1 MMLEYDNL
9 YRDSPKT
16 ARIRL
21 FVFPGNHFN
30 LDRNPASTETLK
42 TKKTVKQNSK
52 VNGDSLVVVLP
63 PPPVDVKTERID
75 CSDPTRFNSLLSAA
89 KYDVFLSF
97 RGEDTRNGFT
107 SHLCKALSRKQVKTF
122 VDFTVQ
128 KGNEISASIHQ
139 AIEESFV
146 SVVVFSENYASSKWC
161 LEELVKIMECS
172 KENGLVAVPV
182 FYKIDRS
189 HVRKQLGSYSEAL
202 KKLQNNSMKK
212 VQKWRE
218 ALTEAA
224 NLSGWVS
231 SSCRDESELIQ
242 KIVKDVLQKLID
254 HNPPNDIKSFV
265 GIDGNLKAIDSSLR
279 EVLEVQTRMIGI
291 WGMGGIGKTT
301 LAKLVFEK
309 YSYQYE
315 GSCFLENV
323 RERSE
328 KYGHSLYELRNELY
342 SELLQE
348 NNCKDS
354 TRKSTNAKERLRSR
368 RIFIVL
374 DDVSCS
380 KQLKYLAGEH
390 QWFGAGS
397 KIIVTATDKSVF
409 AQWEDEEI
417 YEMKVLNSEDSLTLF
432 SLNAFNQD
440 HPKMG
445 YENLSWEA
453 VKYCEG
459 LPLALKVLGS
469 FLRSKSETEWDSA
482 LRNIKKIPDAPIQ
495 NVLRL
500 TYEGLNYEERE
511 IFLDIACFFK
521 GFLKEHVV
529 NLLENC
535 GFDAANG
542 MRSLHDKS
550 LIAISDNSLRMHDL
564 IHEMALEIVRKES
577 IKNPE
582 YRSRLWDYND
592 IRDVLGN
599 NKGTDA
605 IESIMLDMSH
615 IDDLQLSADTFKKM
629 SRLRL
634 LKLYDSSEKHG
645 KLSNLQLPIGLKP
658 LRYFEWHAY
667 PLPTLPSNFCPEK
680 LVTLR
685 IQNSQLARLWDG
697 KQNLVNLEEVDLTG
711 CQKLVELPD
720 LSKAKNLK
728 SVQLSNCRS
737 LAHVH
742 PSILSLGKLELLD
755 LLNCIKLEMLGNKKH
770 SRSLKHLCVAGC
782 SNLLEFALSS
792 EEIEYLDLSHT
803 GIKVLHPSI
812 GRFTKVKEI
821 SLCGIRLKNL
831 PDGLSRLK
839 SLEKL
844 SLFKC
849 GRVVS
854 KQKLH
859 DIFDGLQSLQ
869 KLSLVNCDSL
879 FELPGN
885 VSHLSSLQ
893 KLQLDGSHV
902 ETLPGSIKH
911 LPNLKTLSLIG
922 CKMLQYLPELPPSIR
937 HLKALNCTLL
947 QKVAFGLFT
956 YELQE
961 EKRVSISLQ
970 NCVNLDVENC
980 IYSFLQHVRKQAYE
994 CEFRRRGVGRENIVV
1009 WRSDFFKICYPD
1021 SRVPEWFTYRA
1032 VGSSITFEV
1041 APPSSYYFGSLL
1053 CIVLSSHSLDFELD
1067 IKCRCYLEDGKMHKY
1082 SLGILFL
1089 SHVPVE
1095 GHSDHVYMTYNFNR
1109 IFDVIKLDQL
1119 NNKIA
1124 SSGHKPKLTFEFFVS
1139 SGMAQGK
1146 KDLNLLIKECG
1157 VYPLNDSNKFVD
1169 QRVGSSN

>member
-1 MMLEYDNL
+1 
-9 YRDSPKT
+9 
-16 ARIRL
+16 
-21 FVFPGNHFN
+21 
-30 LDRNPASTETLK
+30 
-42 TKKTVKQNSK
+42 
-52 VNGDSLVVVLP
+52 
-63 PPPVDVKTERID
+63 
-75 CSDPTRFNSLLSAA
+75 
-89 KYDVFLSF
+89 
-97 RGEDTRNGFT
+97 
-107 SHLCKALSRKQVKTF
+107 
-122 VDFTVQ
+122 
-128 KGNEISASIHQ
+128 
-139 AIEESFV
+139 
-146 SVVVFSENYASSKWC
+146 
-161 LEELVKIMECS
+161 
-172 KENGLVAVPV
+172 
-182 FYKIDRS
+182 
-189 HVRKQLGSYSEAL
+189 
-202 KKLQNNSMKK
+202 MKK

-224 NLSGWVS
+224 NLAGWVS

-291 WGMGGIGKTT
+291 WDMGGIGKTT

-328 KYGHSLYELRNELY
+328 KYGHALHELRNELY

-354 TRKSTNAKERLRSR
+354 TRISTNAKERLRSQR
-368 RIFIVL
+368 NFIVL

-380 KQLKYLAGEH
+380 KQLKYLVGEH
-390 QWFGAGS
+390 QCYGPGS

-417 YEMKVLNSEDSLTLF
+417 YEMKVLNSKDSLTLF

-445 YENLSWEA
+445 YEKLSWEA

-482 LRNIKKIPDAPIQ
+482 LQNIKKIPDAPIQ

-500 TYEGLNYEERE
+500 TYDALNYEERE

-529 NLLENC
+529 SLLESC

-542 MRSLHDKS
+542 MRSLHEKS

-615 IDDLQLSADTFKKM
+615 IDDLQLSVDTFKKM

-634 LKLYDSSEKHG
+634 LKLYDSSEKNG

-685 IQNSQLARLWDG
+685 IQNSQLKRLWDG
-697 KQNLVNLEEVDLTG
+697 KQNLVDLEEVDLTG

-728 SVQLSNCRS
+728 SVHLSNCRS

-770 SRSLKHLCVAGC
+770 SRSLKHLCVCGC
-782 SNLLEFALSS
+782 SNLIEFALSS

-831 PDGLSRLK
+831 PDGWSRLK

-844 SLFKC
+844 SLFKFYLNSLEMSAAYHRYKVTVGWKPC
-849 GRVVS
+849 GDFAWEHQASS
-854 KQKLH
+854 K
-859 DIFDGLQSLQ
+859 SE
-869 KLSLVNCDSL
+869 N
-879 FELPGN
+879 
-885 VSHLSSLQ
+885 
-893 KLQLDGSHV
+893 
-902 ETLPGSIKH
+902 TLINR
-911 LPNLKTLSLIG
+911 L
-922 CKMLQYLPELPPSIR
+922 
-937 HLKALNCTLL
+937 
-947 QKVAFGLFT
+947 
-956 YELQE
+956 
-961 EKRVSISLQ
+961 
-970 NCVNLDVENC
+970 
-980 IYSFLQHVRKQAYE
+980 
-994 CEFRRRGVGRENIVV
+994 
-1009 WRSDFFKICYPD
+1009 
-1021 SRVPEWFTYRA
+1021 VPEWFTYRA

-1095 GHSDHVYMTYNFNR
+1095 GHSDHVYMTYNFNG

-1139 SGMAQGK
+1139 SGMARGK

-1157 VYPLNDSNKFVD
+1157 VYPLNDSNNCVE
-1169 QRVGSSN
+1169 